1 MLTLEKIIDARRA
14 LKGLARHTDLIK
26 APLITNDCQL
36 FLKPENLQFTG
47 SFKLRGAGYKIS
59 CLSDEERSHGVIA
72 CSAGNHAQGVA
83 LSATKNGIKSIVC
96 MPASAP
102 IMKVEATKAYGA
114 EVVLVPGVYD
124 DAYTKAVELQKE
136 FGYTF
141 VHPFNDENVIAGQG
155 TIALEIL
162 DDLADAEVIVGAIG
176 GGGLMSGV
184 AAAAK
189 AINPK
194 IKVYGVQA
202 EGAASMYEAVKQ
214 KKIVRLPSVS
224 TFADG
229 IAVKEAGDIT
239 FSLVNK
245 YIDGIV
251 TVSEDEIA
259 AAILTMLEKQKMI
272 SEGAGAVG
280 IAAIMAGKIPCKDKK
295 TVCIVS
301 GGNIDV
307 GILSNVLERGQ
318 ISTGRLHRIQMFLP
332 DRPGQ
337 LTAVTGCIA
346 ENGGNIKT
354 VYHERGSDPT
364 SINACRLDILVETR
378 NKDHIEKIDSELT
391 EKGYKLIKTKY

>member
-1 MLTLEKIIDARRA
+1 MLTIEKITDARRA

-26 APLITNDCQL
+26 APLLTSDCQL

-59 CLSDEERSHGVIA
+59 CLTDEEKAHGVIA

-83 LSATKNGIKSIVC
+83 LSATKCGIKSIVC

-102 IMKVEATKAYGA
+102 IMKVEATRAYGA

-162 DDLADAEVIVGAIG
+162 DELADAEVIVGAIG

-184 AAAAK
+184 AVAAK
-189 AINPK
+189 AVNPNV
-194 IKVYGVQA
+194 KVYGVQA

-214 KKIVRLPSVS
+214 GKIVRLPQIS

-229 IAVKEAGDIT
+229 IAVKEAGNLT
-239 FSLVNK
+239 FELVNK
-245 YIDGIV
+245 YLDGVV

-272 SEGAGAVG
+272 AEGAGAVG
-280 IAAIMAGKIPCKDKK
+280 VAAVMTGKIPCNGKK

-318 ISTGRLHRIQMFLP
+318 ISTGRLHSIKMMLP

-346 ENGGNIKT
+346 ENGGNVKT
-354 VYHERGSDPT
+354 VHHERGSDPM
-364 SINACRLDILVETR
+364 SINACRLDITIETR
-378 NKDHIEKIDSELT
+378 NKEHIEKIDAELI
-391 EKGYKLIKTKY
+391 KRGYKLLETQY

>member
-1 MLTLEKIIDARRA
+1 MLTIEKITDARRA

-26 APLITNDCQL
+26 APLLTSDCQL

-59 CLSDEERSHGVIA
+59 CLTDEEKAHGVIA

-83 LSATKNGIKSIVC
+83 LSATKCGIKSIVC

-102 IMKVEATKAYGA
+102 IMKVEATRAYGA

-162 DDLADAEVIVGAIG
+162 DELADAEVIVGAIG

-184 AAAAK
+184 AVAAK
-189 AINPK
+189 AVNPNV
-194 IKVYGVQA
+194 KVYGVQA

-214 KKIVRLPSVS
+214 GKIVRLPQIS

-229 IAVKEAGDIT
+229 IAVKEAGNLT
-239 FSLVNK
+239 FELVNK
-245 YIDGIV
+245 YLDGIV

-272 SEGAGAVG
+272 AEGAGAVG
-280 IAAIMAGKIPCKDKK
+280 VAAVMTGKIPC
-295 TVCIVS
+295 
-301 GGNIDV
+301 
-307 GILSNVLERGQ
+307 
-318 ISTGRLHRIQMFLP
+318 
-332 DRPGQ
+332 
-337 LTAVTGCIA
+337 
-346 ENGGNIKT
+346 NGK
-354 VYHERGSDPT
+354 
-364 SINACRLDILVETR
+364 
-378 NKDHIEKIDSELT
+378 
-391 EKGYKLIKTKY
+391 